1 MLCVMTHSTRP
12 ERGGGARSGC
22 YAAILLAILVPRASA
37 AQSADIQAGKTLFN
51 GLCVT
56 CHGFEGAGGA
66 GPSLNRPKLT
76 SAPTDA
82 ALRTIISEGIPERGM
97 PRVRRTTEN
106 ELRALVTYVR
116 SLGRTSGSKAIGNP
130 QKGRDHYATLG
141 CAGCHIV
148 NGVGG
153 SFGPALSDIG
163 RLRGVDYLR
172 QAIVD
177 PGATLPR
184 GTLPLPAR
192 GYQEYLPVRVV
203 LKDGSEV
210 RGVRVNEDLFTI
222 QIRDTKG
229 AFHSIR
235 KSNAELVR
243 KEIGASLMPS
253 FKDRVAGADLD
264 DLVAY
269 LASLGG
275 TQ

>member
-1 MLCVMTHSTRP
+1 MEPHAVLSLMRHRSLLCALTALV
-12 ERGGGARSGC
+12 A
-22 YAAILLAILVPRASA
+22 LLVAPVVAD
-37 AQSADIQAGKTLFN
+37 AQSNADVQAGKTLFN

-56 CHGFEGAGGA
+56 CHGFEGTGGA
-66 GPSLNRPKLT
+66 GPPLNRPKLT

-82 ALRTIISEGIPERGM
+82 ALREVISEGIPERGM

-106 ELRALVTYVR
+106 ELRQLVAYVR
-116 SLGRTSGSKAIGNP
+116 SIGRTAGAKAIGNP
-130 QKGRDHYATLG
+130 QKGREHFAKLG
-141 CAGCHIV
+141 CAGCHIID
-148 NGVGG
+148 GVGG

-163 RLRGVDYLR
+163 RLRGADYLR
-172 QAIVD
+172 RAIVD
-177 PGATLPR
+177 PGATLPV
-184 GTLPLPAR
+184 GTLPVPAR

-203 LKDGSEV
+203 MKDGSEV
-210 RGVRVNEDLFTI
+210 RGARVNEDLFTI

-253 FKDRVAGADLD
+253 FKDRVTGADLD

-275 TQ
+275 GQ